1 MKRLRLLIPA
11 LALLLL
17 LVAAGPAQ
25 ARAAEDPFA
34 EGCPP
39 KKLQEGAT
47 AGLNHNPAARKAIVP
62 AGATSLRIC
71 RYWGFGNEQGKQTPK
86 TQARAGKLNDQAVVK
101 NRPLLEGLTDEFK
114 ELEPAPKGP
123 ISCPADDGTDL
134 YAIFS
139 YPHAEPV
146 VISVSLSGCRFAAGA
161 VPRAREMTESLER
174 KLVRLAKGEP
184 VKAAPEP
191 SGVKEKGVA
200 ESGPPRLTAAVA
212 KHYARDEISE
222 MCAEF
227 CSSWKLAGCT
237 RTSASAFRCTLEAVV
252 STGRTCRGGMSVK
265 KLNGEGVIPF
275 VGGSSTSGKECELL
289 FIPPEL
295 REEFAETG
303 RA

>member
-39 KKLQEGAT
+39 KELEEGAS
-47 AGLNHNPAARKAIVP
+47 AGLNHNPAAKRAIVP
-62 AGATSLRIC
+62 PGATSLRIC

-101 NRPLLEGLTDEFK
+101 NRPL
-114 ELEPAPKGP
+114 
-123 ISCPADDGTDL
+123 
-134 YAIFS
+134 
-139 YPHAEPV
+139 
-146 VISVSLSGCRFAAGA
+146 
-161 VPRAREMTESLER
+161 TESLER

-184 VKAAPEP
+184 VKAAPER

-212 KHYARDEISE
+212 KHYAGDEIGE

-252 STGRTCRGGMSVK
+252 STGRTCRGGVSVK

-275 VGGSSTSGKECELL
+275 VGGSSTNGKECELL
-289 FIPPEL
+289 FIPPEQ

-303 RA
+303 RV